1 MDYKVVE
8 STQIVWCH
16 SDDRYVSITKQN
28 DEVIGLSYMQ
38 GDDLDDFKEHF
49 CEIDYDLT
57 DFYKAIKSYLSGH
70 NELDRI
76 NQAIWAHF
84 NYRNLRDES
93 WFNAIN
99 KIKL

>member
-16 SDDRYVSITKQN
+16 GDDRYVMITKKN

-38 GDDLDDFKEHF
+38 GDELDDFKEYF
-49 CEIDYDLT
+49 CEIDEELT
-57 DFYKAIKSYLSGH
+57 DFYNAICDRLIGAT
-70 NELDRI
+70 ELDRI

-84 NYRNLRDES
+84 NYRELRDERR
-93 WFNAIN
+93 FKKVNE
-99 KIKL
+99 IKL

>member
-49 CEIDYDLT
+49 SEIDTDLT
-57 DFYKAIKSYLSGH
+57 DFYNAVCDRLSGAT
-70 NELDRI
+70 EIDRI

-84 NYRNLRDES
+84 NYRELRDERR
-93 WFNAIN
+93 FKKVNE
-99 KIKL
+99 IKL

>member
-1 MDYKVVE
+1 MNYKVVE
-8 STQIVWCH
+8 STQIAWCPG
-16 SDDRYVSITKQN
+16 DDRYVRITKQN

-49 CEIDYDLT
+49 SEIDTELT
-57 DFYKAIKSYLSGH
+57 DFYNAIESYLSGP

-84 NYRNLRDES
+84 NYRNLRDER
-93 WFNAIN
+93 WVNVTN
-99 KIKL
+99 KVKL